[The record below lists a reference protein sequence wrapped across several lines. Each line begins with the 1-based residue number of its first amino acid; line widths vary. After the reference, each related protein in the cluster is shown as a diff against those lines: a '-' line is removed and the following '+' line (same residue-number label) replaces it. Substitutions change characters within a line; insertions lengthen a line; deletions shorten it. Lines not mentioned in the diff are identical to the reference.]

1 MSAHALVKRVT
12 ARGRTRLLLL
22 AGATVV
28 VIVAVAVVVVGLPHA
43 ASAATPPFDPQDAI
57 KPVASYTFDTA
68 AGATVADT
76 SGKGNDA
83 SWKGT
88 PSYVAGISGN
98 AAVVTSGTNYV
109 KLPLVAGQTDAASS
123 FSYEFWM
130 SEQSRTSYGPIVSNQ
145 DFAACNDKG
154 TTLYNQ
160 TTPGVLQACWGQ
172 TSGGTKEYVT
182 GASGNLIGAWHYVAV
197 TVDRAANTATYY
209 VDGVKTTTAPA
220 GSITASTAFNSG
232 LAFNIGGLSGSET
245 DTSDGYTNASIDDFN
260 FYNAVV
266 PSSQVAAD
274 YVASRPN
281 TVDYTVAF
289 NGNGSSGGA
298 TASEDMPLGAA
309 PALTKNGFTRVGY
322 QFAGWATSA
331 AGPIAYTD
339 GQAVANLST
348 TSGATVTLY
357 AVWNRY
363 RADGDTVAP
372 ILSYD
377 FDGDTGSA
385 VTDSSGNGNAGTW
398 SGTPSYATG
407 VSGKAA
413 YVNSPDGS
421 NKGVNFFSL
430 PMIAGKTDASSS
442 FSYVFWLNESS
453 ASSDSPIVSN
463 QDFTHCYDKGSTLY
477 NTSGQ
482 PGIVRACFGQN
493 GTSTGQN
500 YLPSISTTSVIGDWH
515 QVAIVV
521 DRNAGTMTSYL
532 DGQQAVQSTAL
543 TSAFTLAS
551 GFPFRIGAEGSGND
565 TVDGFVNAYVDDF
578 DFYAAPINAAQ
589 VANDYAATKPNT
601 DPTNSGSTLD
611 NGFVTDTFRAP
622 PVRAGGTIA
631 QPVGGFWN
639 GGAVTQYTKTA
650 GDSWLSVG
658 ADGTVT
664 GTAPAQATADPAT
677 ITVQATDGTTTSEI
691 TLEVNVIGAT
701 ESPQLATATWNLWDA
716 GSHVSDSALK
726 DLAVI
731 ASNGLDVIGVQQDG
745 GTIATDLATALGWY
759 SVEGAGGVGIVSAYP
774 LDGESNPDP
783 ADALPAV
790 GATAHTPGRDLRVWS
805 VGLDSAA
812 YGPEMACQGGVT
824 SPADVVA
831 AENATKRLSQARA
844 VAAAITTDVAG
855 AAHAPVVLLGDL
867 ESPSSSDWTAAT
879 ASAHCGVGA
888 VDWPVP
894 NQLTGAGLTDSF
906 RSSNADPATAPG
918 ATWSPIVATN
928 ATSGTAEPEDRIDY
942 VDFAGKSLTVV
953 GSNTLVAGFPS
964 AKSVKDNSWTSDH
977 RAVVTTFRLAPVPPP
992 TVAITTSLIAF
1003 QVGVA
1008 PAPSDLLAKAGAT
1021 SPSVGAVLQVDQS
1034 AVDYTTAGTYTAA
1047 VTATDPSTGLTSA
1060 PVDVSVQV
1068 VPVVAVTLAH
1078 TSATVKLAKGDKLT
1092 QAKVEAALD
1101 PTLNVAGTISVDL
1114 SLVNAT
1120 APGSYPVSVVGTD
1133 AFGFTATAGATLTI
1147 KVTAAS
1153 TGAPTSTAGNDGGEI
1168 AWTGV
1173 DLWLL
1178 LGVALLL
1185 LLLGSL
1191 IVGARRVAVRL
1202 R

>member
-1 MSAHALVKRVT
+1 MSVHALVKRIT
-12 ARGRTRLLLL
+12 ARSRTRFTIV
-22 AGATVV
+22 AGGIVV
-28 VIVAVAVVVVGLPHA
+28 VIVAAAVIVGLPRA
-43 ASAATPPFDPQDAI
+43 ASAATPPFDPQDSI

-68 AGATVADT
+68 NGATVADT

-83 SWKGT
+83 AWKGT
-88 PSYVAGISGN
+88 PSYAAGISGN
-98 AAVVTSGTNYV
+98 AAVVTSGANYV
-109 KLPLVAGQTDAASS
+109 KLPLVTGQTDAASS

-145 DFAACNDKG
+145 NFAACNNKG
-154 TTLYNQ
+154 MTLYNQ

-182 GASGNLIGAWHYVAV
+182 GASGNLVGAWHYVAV
-197 TVDRAANTATYY
+197 TVDRSANTATYY
-209 VDGVKTTTAPA
+209 VDGVQTTTAPA
-220 GSITASTAFNSG
+220 GSITASTAFTSG

-289 NGNGSSGGA
+289 NGNGASAGA
-298 TASEDMPLGAA
+298 TASEDMPAGAA

-331 AGPIAYTD
+331 AGPIAYAD

-363 RADGDTVAP
+363 RAAGDTVAP

-377 FDGDTGSA
+377 FDGDTGSTI
-385 VTDSSGNGNAGTW
+385 TDSSGNGNAGTW
-398 SGTPSYATG
+398 SGSPSYATG
-407 VSGKAA
+407 VSGKGA

-421 NKGVNFFSL
+421 SKGVNFFSL
-430 PMIAGKTDASSS
+430 PMIAGKTDATSS

-463 QDFTHCYDKGSTLY
+463 QDFTHCYDKGTTLY

-482 PGIVRACFGQN
+482 PGVVRACFGQN

-500 YLPSISTTSVIGDWH
+500 YLAGISSTSVIGDWH

-521 DRNAGTMTSYL
+521 DRSAGTMTSYL

-551 GFPFRIGAEGSGND
+551 GFPFRVGAEGSGND
-565 TVDGFVNAYVDDF
+565 TVDGFVNAYIDDF
-578 DFYAAPINAAQ
+578 DFYAAPITAAQ
-589 VANDYAATKPNT
+589 IANDYAATKPNT
-601 DPTNSGSTLD
+601 DPTNSGSTLEP
-611 NGFVTDTFRAP
+611 GFVTDTFRVP
-622 PVRAGGTIA
+622 PVRAGGAIA
-631 QPVGGFWN
+631 QPIAGLWN
-639 GGAVTQYTKTA
+639 GGAVTQYKKLS
-650 GDSWLSVG
+650 GDAWLSVDG
-658 ADGTVT
+658 AGTVT
-664 GTAPAQATADPAT
+664 GTAPATASADPAT

-691 TLEVNVIGAT
+691 TLEVNVVGAAD
-701 ESPQLATATWNLWDA
+701 SPQLATATWNLWDA

-731 ASNGLDVIGVQQDG
+731 AANGLDIVGVQQDG
-745 GTIATDLATALGWY
+745 GTVATDLATALGWY

-774 LDGESNPDP
+774 VDGESKPDA

-790 GATAHTPGRDLRVWS
+790 GVTAHTPGRDLRVWS

-812 YGPEMACQGGVT
+812 YGPEAACQGGVT
-824 SPADVVA
+824 SPADLVA
-831 AENATKRLSQARA
+831 AEDSAKRVAQARA
-844 VAAAITTDVAG
+844 VASAITTDVAA

-867 ESPSSSDWTAAT
+867 ESPSSTDWTAAT

-894 NQLTGAGLTDSF
+894 DQFADAGLTDSF
-906 RSSNADPATAPG
+906 RASSSDPATAPG
-918 ATWSPIVATN
+918 TTWSPIVTTN
-928 ATSGTAEPEDRIDY
+928 AASGTAEPQDRIDY
-942 VDFAGKSLTVV
+942 VDFAGKPLTVV
-953 GSNTLVAGFPS
+953 GSNTLVAGFPTTK
-964 AKSVKDNSWTSDH
+964 AGKDNSWTSDH

-992 TVAITTSLIAF
+992 TVTVTATTVTY
-1003 QVGVA
+1003 QVGAA
-1008 PAPSDLLAKAGAT
+1008 PTASDLLTKAGAA
-1021 SPSVGAVLQVDQS
+1021 SPSVGAMLQIDQS
-1034 AVDYTTAGTYTAA
+1034 AVDFTTAGTYTAP
-1047 VTATDPSTGLTSA
+1047 VTATDPSSGVTSA
-1060 PVDVSVQV
+1060 PVAVTVRV
-1068 VPVVAVTLAH
+1068 VPVVMVTLAH
-1078 TSATVKLAKGDKLT
+1078 TTANVTLGKGEKLT
-1092 QAKVEAALD
+1092 EAKVEAALD
-1101 PTLNVAGTISVDL
+1101 PTLNVAGTITVDL
-1114 SLVNAT
+1114 SLVNAN
-1120 APGSYPVSVVGTD
+1120 ASGSYPVTVVGTD
-1133 AFGFTATAGATLTI
+1133 GFGFTGTAGATLTI
-1147 KVTAAS
+1147 TVSAPS
-1153 TGAPTSTAGNDGGEI
+1153 PGAPTSTAGGGGGEI

-1178 LGVALLL
+1178 LGVGLLL
-1185 LLLGSL
+1185 LLLGAL
-1191 IVGARRVAVRL
+1191 VVGARQVAVRL